1 MFQRLHS
8 TSTRLVLAVSIAFL
22 AAFLLLGAGIYSSV
36 LASLDHDSRQFV
48 RSDAA
53 ELLVLRQR
61 AGIPALL
68 AEVRARVA
76 NPDEADL
83 LYGVFDS
90 RGRVVAGTDLGAM
103 AVARAGWIRFH
114 DPADPTHPR
123 VLAKIVAIA
132 PDQWLV
138 AGMRLRAE
146 DGFLEIMQ
154 RSVWLAMALA
164 AVFGLLVG
172 WLTSRWVGGR
182 LQQLDD
188 TAHRIASGEIGL
200 RVPADGSGDPFDRVG
215 ARLNAMLD
223 RIDALMDG
231 VREATDHIAHDLH
244 TPLTRLRQRLE
255 LLRATPAEVTEGATP
270 TLIDAAILETDAL
283 LKTFAALLRL
293 SRIEGQGPTEG
304 SLVDVA
310 GIASDAVELYA
321 PVAAAIGMHID
332 IDNEPALVSGDRDQL
347 FQMVVNL
354 LDNAM
359 KYAAAGNSIQV
370 QTRTTQDCVSLEV
383 SDRGPG
389 IPEGEHG
396 RVFDR
401 FQRLELHRGTPGNGL
416 GLSLV
421 RAIATRHGG
430 RVELLDNQPGLRVVV
445 AFPVTTD
452 QGAAS

>member
-1 MFQRLHS
+1 MFPRLQS
-8 TSTRLVLAVSIAFL
+8 TSTRLVLAVSAAFL
-22 AAFLLLGAGIYSSV
+22 IAFLLLGAGIYSKV
-36 LASLDHDSRQFV
+36 LASLDHDTREFI

-61 AGIPALL
+61 AGIPALVE
-68 AEVRARVA
+68 EVRTRVA
-76 NPDEADL
+76 DQDDADL
-83 LYGVFDS
+83 LYAVVDS
-90 RGRVVAGTDLGAM
+90 RGEVVAGADLGATG
-103 AVARAGWIRFH
+103 VRRSGWIRFR

-123 VLAKIVAIA
+123 VLAKVVAIGSG
-132 PDQWLV
+132 QWLV

-146 DGFLEIMQ
+146 DGFLAIMQ
-154 RSVWLAMALA
+154 RSAWVALALA
-164 AVFGLLVG
+164 AVLGLLVG
-172 WLTSRWVGGR
+172 WLTSRWVGSR
-182 LQQLDD
+182 LRQLDD
-188 TAHRIASGEIGL
+188 TARRIAAGEIGL

-255 LLRATPAEVTEGATP
+255 VLRAAKADETTP
-270 TLIDAAILETDAL
+270 TLIDGAIIETDAL
-283 LKTFAALLRL
+283 LQTFAALLRL
-293 SRIEGQGPTEG
+293 SRIEAQGPTIG
-304 SLVDVA
+304 SEIDLA

-321 PVAAAIGMHID
+321 PHVVAIGMRID
-332 IDNEPALVSGDRDQL
+332 IDAKPAVLAGDPDQL
-347 FQMVVNL
+347 FQVVVNL

-359 KYAAAGNSIQV
+359 KYAVAGAGIRV
-370 QTRTTQDCVSLEV
+370 RTCTTQQGVSLEV

-389 IPEGEHG
+389 IPAGEHD

-430 RVELLDNQPGLRVVV
+430 RVELGDNQPGLRVVV
-445 AFPVTTD
+445 MFPLTTD
-452 QGAAS
+452 QGVAS

>member
-1 MFQRLHS
+1 MFPRLHS
-8 TSTRLVLAVSIAFL
+8 TSTRLVLAVSAAFL
-22 AAFLLLGAGIYSSV
+22 AAFLLLGAGIYSAV
-36 LASLDHDSRQFV
+36 LASLDHDTREFV
-48 RSDAA
+48 RSDAG

-76 NPDEADL
+76 DQDDADL
-83 LYGVFDS
+83 LYA
-90 RGRVVAGTDLGAM
+90 VVDAHGHVLAGADLGAI
-103 AVARAGWIRFH
+103 VVRRAGWIQFR
-114 DPADPTHPR
+114 DPAEPTHPR
-123 VLAKIVAIA
+123 VLAKVVAID

-146 DGFLEIMQ
+146 DGFLAIMQ
-154 RSVWLAMALA
+154 RSVWLALALA
-164 AVFGLLVG
+164 AVLGLLVG
-172 WLTSRWVGGR
+172 WLTSRWVGSR
-182 LQQLDD
+182 LRQLDD
-188 TAHRIASGEIGL
+188 TARRIAAGEIGL

-255 LLRATPAEVTEGATP
+255 VLRATKADDAAP

-283 LKTFAALLRL
+283 LQTFAALLRL
-293 SRIEGQGPTEG
+293 SRIEGQGPTG
-304 SLVDVA
+304 GRMLDLA
-310 GIASDAVELYA
+310 DIADDAVELYA
-321 PVAAAIGMHID
+321 PGVAAIGMRID
-332 IDNEPALVSGDRDQL
+332 IDTVPAVLAGDPDQL
-347 FQMVVNL
+347 FQLVVNL

-359 KYAAAGNSIQV
+359 KYAVAGGGIRV
-370 QTRTTQDCVSLEV
+370 RTSATPEGVALEV
-383 SDRGPG
+383 SDHGPG
-389 IPEGEHG
+389 IPASEHD

-430 RVELLDNQPGLRVVV
+430 RVELLDNQPGLRVIVV
-445 AFPVTTD
+445 FPATPD
-452 QGAAS
+452 QGVAS